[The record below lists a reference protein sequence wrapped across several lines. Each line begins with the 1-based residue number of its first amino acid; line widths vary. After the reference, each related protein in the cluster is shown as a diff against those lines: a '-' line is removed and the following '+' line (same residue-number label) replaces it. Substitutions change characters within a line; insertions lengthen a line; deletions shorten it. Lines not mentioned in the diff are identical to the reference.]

1 MGEDRRRDA
10 LLQIGLAIGSAVEI
24 DALLDVVMGH
34 VTSLLEAERS
44 TLYLVDR
51 RRAEIWSKVLQ
62 GGGLREIRLPLGE
75 GVAGDVVATGEPAN
89 ILDAYADPRFHAEF
103 DQASGFT
110 TRSILC
116 SPVSGKGGEIVGAV
130 QVLNRRDGKP
140 FDTDDEHA
148 LLAVTAQIA
157 VALENARLFA
167 AERRKIRELDLLYT
181 VERELAQAP
190 DAAALLDVALG
201 RALEL
206 SNAEAAAALLLDEEK
221 GDLFFQSALGG
232 AGAALLGARVPLSS
246 AVAGAVAQDGIPRIV
261 RDAESESA
269 TARDVAARHGFRTRS
284 LCAAPI
290 SAEGQTLGVLE
301 LLNKRDGDFG
311 DDDVKLL
318 TLLGGQAG
326 RALRRARDRAV
337 RERDERLRLLGQTI
351 ASVLHDLR
359 SPLTVVQS
367 FAELMADEPD
377 AKARREYS
385 DAVSR
390 QVLGIEQMTREVLSY
405 LRGESGF
412 LPTQVH
418 LDRFLGDLEEVLSRE
433 LGPKSIELKVE
444 LKSHVKLRMD
454 EGKVKRAVVNLARN
468 AAEAMPTG
476 GTFTICAWQEGE
488 RVIMSFADTG
498 RGIPDAIRDK
508 LFEPFVT
515 SGKAEGTGLGL
526 AIVKQVIEAHG
537 GDIRFESVPGQGTTF
552 TLSLPA

>member
-1 MGEDRRRDA
+1 MGDRRRDA

-34 VTSLLEAERS
+34 VTQLLSAERS

-62 GGGLREIRLPLGE
+62 GGGLREIRLPLGQ
-75 GVAGDVVATGEPAN
+75 GIAGDVVATGDLAN
-89 ILDAYADPRFHAEF
+89 IADAYADPRFHPEF
-103 DQASGFT
+103 DRLSGFH

-116 SPVSGKGGEIVGAV
+116 TPVLGKAGEVLGAV
-130 QVLNRRDGKP
+130 QALNREDGQS
-140 FDTDDEHA
+140 FDAEDEQA
-148 LLAVTAQIA
+148 LAAVAAQIA

-167 AERRKIRELDLLYT
+167 AERRKVRELDVLYA
-181 VERELAQAP
+181 VERELSQVS
-190 DAAALLDVALG
+190 DAAGLLDIALS
-201 RALEL
+201 RAIEL
-206 SNAEAAAALLLDEEK
+206 SGAEAGAALLLDEEK
-221 GDLFFQSALGG
+221 SELYFKNAVGG
-232 AGAALLGARVPLSS
+232 AGAALLATRMPMS
-246 AVAGAVAQDGIPRIV
+246 AGIAGQVAQDGIPRLV
-261 RDAESESA
+261 HDAEKESA
-269 TARDVAARHGFRTRS
+269 VARELAARYGYRSRS

-290 SAEGQTLGVLE
+290 QSEGRVLGVLQ

-326 RALRRARDRAV
+326 RSLRFARDRAA

-367 FAELMADEPD
+367 YAELMADEADPKQRL
-377 AKARREYS
+377 AYS

-390 QVLGIEQMTREVLSY
+390 EVLGIEQMTREVLAY
-405 LRGESGF
+405 LRGESAF

-418 LDRFLGDLEEVLSRE
+418 LDRFLGDLREVLSRE
-433 LGPKSIELKVE
+433 LTPKKIELRLDQRTRCKIR
-444 LKSHVKLRMD
+444 LD
-454 EGKVKRAVVNLARN
+454 EGKVKRAVINLARN
-468 AAEAMPTG
+468 AAEAMPEG
-476 GTFTICAWQEGE
+476 GTFTITAWKDGE
-488 RVIMSFADTG
+488 RVMLSFADTG
-498 RGIPDAIRDK
+498 SGIPEQIRDK
-508 LFEPFVT
+508 VFQLFVT
-515 SGKAEGTGLGL
+515 QGKRDGTGLGL

-537 GDIRFESVPGQGTTF
+537 GEVRFESTPGRGTVF